1 MTDQNIELSKEGV
14 KISYLRFLSDSA
26 AGQIVILIAVLAYYF
41 PVFGQPVQRATTS
54 GISTEVKLLVAVLLV
69 FLSSPLGLAINATS
83 WFLLSW
89 LQVGLQH
96 YWFNERNWLA
106 RSLCKHTREEFQTEL
121 TKKYFDLSEGD
132 WYARTQLIKQ
142 TLHIYRP
149 YIINSL
155 DHIRGIRT
163 LFRNISFLALIFF
176 PASLIFGWGNIN
188 AGTRWVLIICF
199 IPLFIIPMLIS
210 SLLGFHFTSHVLYRT
225 YILMMATGKQFDLK
239 RNFNDEIVSVLSRE
253 ASPTTQKIGS
263 EHKGSTPS

>member
-1 MTDQNIELSKEGV
+1 MTDQNIELSKEGI

-41 PVFGQPVQRATTS
+41 PVFGPPVQQAIKS
-54 GISTEVKLLVAVLLV
+54 GISTEVKILVVVLLV
-69 FLSSPLGLAINATS
+69 LLSSPLGLAINAAS

-96 YWFNERNWLA
+96 YWFKEQKWLA
-106 RSLCKHTREEFQTEL
+106 RTLCKHTREEFQTEL
-121 TKKYFDLSEGD
+121 TKNYFNLSERN

-163 LFRNISFLALIFF
+163 LFRNISFLALAFF
-176 PASLIFGWGNIN
+176 LALLIFGRGNIKF
-188 AGTRWVLIICF
+188 WVLVIWF
-199 IPLFIIPMLIS
+199 STLFIIPMLIS

-225 YILMMATGKQFDLK
+225 YILMRATGEKLGPEQ
-239 RNFNDEIVSVLSRE
+239 NFNERIISVLSRE
-253 ASPTTQKIGS
+253 ATQQRKR
-263 EHKGSTPS
+263 